1 MTENV
6 ATKEITADRRANSR
20 VPIRPRTVRR
30 YSPTRLL
37 RQEVVIGE
45 ITVSAERYKG
55 RLVVRVESA
64 GGEPR
69 GSNESVKF
77 LQT

>member
-1 MTENV
+1 MPETIAIKGFSMNDV
-6 ATKEITADRRANSR
+6 AERVSGPLRRK
-20 VPIRPRTVRR
+20 IRR

-37 RQEVVIGE
+37 RQGVVIGE

-55 RLVVRVESA
+55 RLRVESA

-69 GSNESVKF
+69 GRNASINI